1 MVIKINFK
9 KTNELIEKFEKSI
22 KNPQI
27 DKSKKLYTG
36 IDLGTAFIVLAV
48 IDEDKNP
55 VCGAYEFANVIKDGM
70 VVDYIGA
77 CDIVKKLK
85 KEIEDKIGVELF
97 DAGVAIPPNTESIDG
112 GVVKN
117 VAEAAGFNVCE
128 VFDEPTAANKILNL
142 QDGAVV
148 DIGGGTTGI
157 SILKNGKVI
166 KVVDEATGGTHFSL
180 VLSGSNKISFEDAE
194 LLKRDFK
201 RHKEI
206 FPILKPVIDKIISI
220 INRAIDGTDVNEII
234 LVGGSALLENIESY
248 IEENIKIKTLKP
260 KNPMFVIP
268 LGIAI
273 GIAKKGE

>member
-1 MVIKINFK
+1 MIIINFK
-9 KTNELIEKFEKSI
+9 KTNELIDKFEKSI
-22 KNPQI
+22 DNPQI

-48 IDEDKNP
+48 LDEDKNP

-117 VAEAAGFNVCE
+117 VAEAAGFNVVD
-128 VFDEPTAANKILNL
+128 VFDEPTAANMILEL
-142 QDGAVV
+142 KDGAVV

-180 VLSGSNKISFEDAE
+180 VLSGANKISFEDAE
-194 LLKRDFK
+194 TLKRDFK
-201 RHKEI
+201 KHKEI
-206 FPILKPVIDKIISI
+206 FPMLKPVIDKIISI
-220 INRAIDGTDVNEII
+220 INSAISGTDVDEII
-234 LVGGSALLENIESY
+234 LVGGSALLENIEKY
-248 IEENIKIKTLKP
+248 IEDNIKIKTLKP
-260 KNPMFVIP
+260 KNPMFVTP
-268 LGIAI
+268 LGIAM

>member
-1 MVIKINFK
+1 MIEINFD

-22 KNPQI
+22 TSPKI
-27 DKSKKLYTG
+27 DKKKKLYTG

-48 IDEDKNP
+48 LDEDKNP

-85 KEIEDKIGVELF
+85 KQIEDKIGVELF
-97 DAGVAIPPNTESIDG
+97 DAGVAIPPNTESLDG

-117 VAEAAGFNVCE
+117 VAESAGFNVVD

-142 QDGAVV
+142 RDGAVV

-157 SILKNGKVI
+157 SILKEGKVT

-180 VLSGSNKISFEDAE
+180 VLSGANKISFEEAE

-201 RHKEI
+201 KHSEI
-206 FPILKPVIDKIISI
+206 FPIVKPVVDKIISI
-220 INRAIDGTDVNEII
+220 INKAIEGSEVNEII
-234 LVGGSALLENIESY
+234 LVGGSALLNNIENY
-248 IEENIKIKTLKP
+248 IEDNIRIKTLKP
-260 KNPMFVIP
+260 KNPMFVTP
-268 LGIAI
+268 LGIAM
-273 GIAKKGE
+273 GIVEKR

>member
-1 MVIKINFK
+1 MIEINFD

-22 KNPQI
+22 TSPKI
-27 DKSKKLYTG
+27 DKKKKLYTG

-48 IDEDKNP
+48 LDEDKNP

-85 KEIEDKIGVELF
+85 KQIEDKIGVELF
-97 DAGVAIPPNTESIDG
+97 DAGVAIPPNTESLDG

-117 VAEAAGFNVCE
+117 VAESAGFNVVD

-142 QDGAVV
+142 RDGAVV

-157 SILKNGKVI
+157 SILKEGKVT

-180 VLSGSNKISFEDAE
+180 VLSGANKISFEEAE

-201 RHKEI
+201 KHSEI
-206 FPILKPVIDKIISI
+206 FPIVKPVVDKIISI
-220 INRAIDGTDVNEII
+220 INKAIEGSEVNEII
-234 LVGGSALLENIESY
+234 LVGGSALLNNIENY
-248 IEENIKIKTLKP
+248 IEDNIKIKTLKP
-260 KNPMFVIP
+260 KNPMFVTP
-268 LGIAI
+268 LGIAM
-273 GIAKKGE
+273 GIVEKR